1 MDNSKRFMKVVEPVA
16 NILEHRGKQYER
28 DAAPIIAS
36 LWNAYLE
43 TGWLTLNSQDVY
55 IMMALMKIGR
65 GACQLRPSE
74 PRLDSLQ
81 DAIGY
86 LALAL
91 ELESKTLIG
100 IAKSED
106 EYAPSA
112 E

>member
-1 MDNSKRFMKVVEPVA
+1 MDTQSKYMKVVAPIA

-28 DAAPIIAS
+28 DAAPIIADM
-36 LWNAYLE
+36 WNAYLE
-43 TGWLTLNSQDVY
+43 SGWPTLSSQDVY

-65 GACQLRPSE
+65 VASQLRPSE

-91 ELESKTLIG
+91 EIESKTLIG